1 MFGKTSKRISS
12 RFTLVGKLCLSGA
25 QFGLLLLAV
34 KVCVV
39 AAASNVVKG
48 DFIVRKW
55 TTEEGLPQN
64 TVTSMVQTEDGYI
77 WLGTFGGLAR
87 FDGVTFKIFDSTNA
101 PGLRSNRIL
110 SLYEDR
116 WKRLWIGTEAGEVY
130 TLADGKFTEFQSIP
144 DFKRTVVW
152 HFLDD
157 DNGRL
162 FIASDAGLERV
173 EFGQDGSVIPD
184 SIKVLSR
191 QRAFQLAKGPGNTIW
206 TSSGRAFMLQGEQLV
221 RADTLGLQ
229 IPKDIISLDFSND
242 GRMLVGT
249 ISTFGW
255 FENGKFSE
263 IETTSSKGELTG
275 CTPAFRSTE
284 VWCQEGSRLHEI
296 KDGNIVTYDLNE
308 FVTDG
313 TRQEFFDRSGNI
325 WLATQSDGLV
335 RLSPR
340 KINLVGDMTDL
351 DVWARYAAAEDSEG
365 GVWLAGHNLLRVRNG
380 KVQKIDLN
388 PAVPGELITSLA
400 VDGNGVVW
408 AGGAAALYTVK
419 NERLLKIPGLIP
431 GRTHSLFFDKDAALW
446 IGTENGLWR
455 LKDGSFTKF
464 TTNDGLVGDSVNFI
478 TQSRDDAIWIGTMAG
493 VSRFKDGRFEN
504 LTTEDGLT
512 NNYVREIIE
521 DSDGTIWLGT
531 YGGGINRLRNGKM
544 NAVTTGL
551 GLHDNYISRILIDE
565 TNKFWVLGNLG
576 IFSVTREELNSVADG
591 ISSSLVGGH
600 FGVADGMKS
609 SEASG
614 GNQPAGIRAR
624 DGRLWFPMIKDV
636 VIIDPRELNY
646 EPPKVLIESVS
657 TQVGDSIPSHSE
669 GSALKD
675 RIQLGSGA
683 SNLEIKFTGIEFT
696 NPDRLRFFYK
706 LEGLD
711 QNWVDSSG
719 RRTATYPY
727 LPSGSYVF
735 RVKAISTTGVWSE
748 ETATVEINVAKR
760 FWETGLFLVMCAAAI
775 LLTVYF
781 GHKIRV
787 ARLEARQRQQEDFTR
802 SLIRSHESERLRLAG
817 ELHDGIGQNLLI
829 MRNWAEFGLKHDSL
843 DAEARNHFEQISEVA
858 SNTLAET
865 RAIVGNLS
873 PQNLER
879 FGLSEA
885 VRSIVDQIERSSGIK
900 FEARIEDV
908 DDLLS
913 NESQLA
919 AYRSL
924 QECLNNVVKH
934 SGSPT
939 ATVAVRRA
947 ESGVEV
953 LVEDAGKGF
962 DTEHVLDEDVSNAGF
977 GLKNIVQRVR
987 LLGGSIRIESE
998 PEKFTRVV
1006 IWIPKDGK

>member
-12 RFTLVGKLCLSGA
+12 RFTLVGKLCLSVA

-34 KVCVV
+34 KVCLV

-110 SLYEDR
+110 SLYQDR

-130 TLADGKFTEFQSIP
+130 TLADGKFIEFQSIP
-144 DFKRTVVW
+144 DFKRKVVW
-152 HFLDD
+152 RFLED
-157 DNGRL
+157 DNGKL

-313 TRQEFFDRSGNI
+313 TRQVFFDRSGNI

-521 DSDGTIWLGT
+521 DSVGTIWLGT

-544 NAVTTGL
+544 NAVTTGQ

-565 TNKFWVLGNLG
+565 TTKFWVLGNLG

-600 FGVADGMKS
+600 FGVADGMIS

-624 DGRLWFPMIKDV
+624 DGRLWLPMIKDV

-719 RRTATYPY
+719 RRTAAYPY

-977 GLKNIVQRVR
+977 GLKNIGQRVR

>member
-1 MFGKTSKRISS
+1 MRSKLISS
-12 RFTLVGKLCLSGA
+12 CYRLLGKLFLSGA
-25 QFGLLLLAV
+25 QFGLLVLAV

-130 TLADGKFTEFQSIP
+130 TLADGKFTELQSVP
-144 DFKRTVVW
+144 DFRRKVVW
-152 HFLDD
+152 HFLED

-184 SIKVLSR
+184 SLKVLSR

-206 TSSGRAFMLQGEQLV
+206 TSSGRAFILQGEQLV

-249 ISTFGW
+249 ISTLGW

-263 IETTSSKGELTG
+263 IETASSKGELTG

-284 VWCQEGSRLHEI
+284 LWCQEGSRLHEI

-313 TRQEFFDRSGNI
+313 TRQVFFDRSGNI

-351 DVWARYAAAEDSEG
+351 DVWARYAVAEDSEG
-365 GVWLAGHNLLRVRNG
+365 GIWLAGQNLLRVRNG
-380 KVQKIDLN
+380 TVQRIDLN

-400 VDGNGVVW
+400 VDGNGVIW

-464 TTNDGLVGDSVNFI
+464 TTNDGLVGDSVHFI

-504 LTTEDGLT
+504 FTTTNGLT
-512 NNYVREIIE
+512 NNYVRDIIE
-521 DSDGTIWLGT
+521 DSDGSIWLGT

-544 NAVTTGL
+544 DAVTTGQ

-600 FGVADGMKS
+600 FGIADGMKS

-657 TQVGDSIPSHSE
+657 TQVGDSIPSQSE
-669 GSALKD
+669 GAVLKD

-696 NPDRLRFFYK
+696 NPERLRFFYK

-711 QNWVDSSG
+711 QNWVDSAG

-735 RVKAISTTGVWSE
+735 RVRAISTTGVWSE

-760 FWETGLFLVMCAAAI
+760 FWETGLFLAMCAAAI

-879 FGLSEA
+879 FGLSES

-962 DTEHVLDEDVSNAGF
+962 DTEHVFDEESSLSGF
-977 GLKNIVQRVR
+977 GLRNIGQRIR

>member
-1 MFGKTSKRISS
+1 MRSKRISS
-12 RFTLVGKLCLSGA
+12 SFKLVGILFLSGA
-25 QFGLLLLAV
+25 QFGLIVLALE
-34 KVCVV
+34 VCFV
-39 AAASNVVKG
+39 AAASNAVKG

-64 TVTSMVQTEDGYI
+64 TVTSMVQTEHGYI

-130 TLADGKFTEFQSIP
+130 TLADGNFIEFQSVP

-152 HFLDD
+152 QFLED

-206 TSSGRAFMLQGEQLV
+206 TSNGKAFILQGEQLV

-249 ISTFGW
+249 VSSFGW
-255 FENGKFSE
+255 FENGKFSD
-263 IETTSSKGELTG
+263 IETTSSIDKLAG

-284 VWCQEGSRLHEI
+284 LWCQKGSKLHEF

-308 FVTDG
+308 FVTNG
-313 TRQEFFDRSGNI
+313 TRQVFFDRSGNI

-335 RLSPR
+335 CLSPR
-340 KINLVGDMTDL
+340 KISLVGDMTDL
-351 DVWARYAAAEDSEG
+351 DVWARYAVAEDSER

-380 KVQKIDLN
+380 KVQKIDKN
-388 PAVPGELITSLA
+388 PAAPGELITSLA
-400 VDGNGVVW
+400 VDRNGVIW
-408 AGGAAALYTVK
+408 AGGAAALYTIK
-419 NERLLKIPGLIP
+419 NGRLLKIPGFIP
-431 GRTHSLFFDKDAALW
+431 GRTHSLYFDKNAALW
-446 IGTENGLWR
+446 IGTQNGLWR
-455 LKDGSFTKF
+455 FKDGSFTKF
-464 TTNDGLVGDSVNFI
+464 TTNDGLVGDSVHFI

-504 LTTEDGLT
+504 LTTENGLT

-531 YGGGINRLRNGKM
+531 YGGGINRLRNGRI
-544 NAVTTGL
+544 NAVTTGQ
-551 GLHDNYISRILIDE
+551 GLHDNYVSRILIDE

-591 ISSSLVGGH
+591 ISSSLVGGL
-600 FGVADGMKS
+600 FTSADGMKS

-614 GNQPAGIRAR
+614 GNQPAGIRAK

-657 TQVGDSIPSHSE
+657 TQVGDSIPSLSE

-696 NPDRLRFFYK
+696 HPDRIRFFYK

-711 QNWVDSSG
+711 QHWVDAAG

-748 ETATVEINVAKR
+748 ETASVEINVAKR
-760 FWETGLFLVMCAAAI
+760 FWETGLFLLMCAAAI

-817 ELHDGIGQNLLI
+817 ELHDGIGQSLLI

-843 DAEARNHFEQISEVA
+843 DNEARNHFEQISEVA

-900 FEARIEDV
+900 FETRIDDV

-939 ATVAVRRA
+939 ATVEMRRA
-947 ESGVEV
+947 ASGVEV
-953 LVEDAGKGF
+953 RVEDVGKGF
-962 DTEHVLDEDVSNAGF
+962 DSEYIFDEDSSGAGF
-977 GLKNIVQRVR
+977 GLRNIGQRIR
-987 LLGGSIRIESE
+987 LLGGSISIESE
-998 PEKFTRVV
+998 PEKLTRVV
-1006 IWIPKDGK
+1006 IWIPKDGT